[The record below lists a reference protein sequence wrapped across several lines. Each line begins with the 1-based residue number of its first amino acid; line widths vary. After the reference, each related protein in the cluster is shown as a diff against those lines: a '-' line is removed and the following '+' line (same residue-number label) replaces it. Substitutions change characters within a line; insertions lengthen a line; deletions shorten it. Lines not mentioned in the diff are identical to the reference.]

1 MYKNEQQLLILLKGV
16 GMNNPFDLL
25 VYLDEDLIR
34 NLSSLVL
41 TGFIE
46 TVTKTQA
53 FDRTLSAGFHDGNRL
68 ERSNEGRITRS
79 EREGFKD
86 KNKLEANNNSE
97 DHHIDKNIDARQCIR
112 EEHQVKTTY
121 TTFVLNNS
129 LITHFNENKQLQH
142 KNENDIENNNIYPGD
157 LIEIE
162 GIITNKGV
170 IPYIDTLINLI
181 TIFGVE
187 YLETLAKECK
197 GVVDFSIFLKMLT
210 YIKSILT
217 YNNTQDLLMT
227 SGNGTVILTV
237 NRDNFM
243 NNRFGIFDN
252 INCHCK
258 VIGKVIKTCTE
269 ECDSIS
275 LLRKT
280 GQEEFY
286 EKFFEQSEHLLECLR
301 KNNILVPRCPDLR
314 INECAIQIMPL
325 NIYM

>member
-1 MYKNEQQLLILLKGV
+1 MSKS
-16 GMNNPFDLL
+16 FDVL
-25 VYLDEDLIR
+25 VYLNENLVR

-46 TVTKTQA
+46 TITKTQS
-53 FDRTLSAGFHDGNRL
+53 FDRTLSAGFHEGNRSEL
-68 ERSNEGRITRS
+68 GNQGSVTRN

-86 KNKLEANNNSE
+86 KNKLEANNRAMSY
-97 DHHIDKNIDARQCIR
+97 HQDKDIDAKQYLR
-112 EEHQVKTTY
+112 EEKEVKTTY
-121 TTFVLNNS
+121 TTFVLNGS
-129 LITHFNENKQLQH
+129 LMDHLNQNELLQR
-142 KNENDIENNNIYPGD
+142 KNEDDIENGNIYAGD

-162 GIITNKGV
+162 GTITNKCF
-170 IPYIDTLINLI
+170 ISYIDSLVNLI
-181 TIFGVE
+181 TIFGVD
-187 YLETLAKECK
+187 YLDELTKDCREK
-197 GVVDFSIFLKMLT
+197 MNFSMFLKVLT

-217 YNNTQDLLMT
+217 YNNTEDLIMK
-227 SGNGTVILTV
+227 SGNGTVILTI
-237 NRDNFM
+237 NKDNFM
-243 NNRFGIFDN
+243 NNRCNMFDH

-258 VIGKVIKTCTE
+258 VVGKVIKTCSE

-286 EKFFEQSEHLLECLR
+286 EKMFEKYKPLLNCLE
-301 KNNILVPRCPDLR
+301 KNDILIPECPDLR

>member
-1 MYKNEQQLLILLKGV
+1 LKGV
-16 GMNNPFDLL
+16 AMNNPFDLL
-25 VYLDEDLIR
+25 VYLDESLIR

-46 TVTKTQA
+46 TVTKTQS
-53 FDRTLSAGFHDGNRL
+53 FDRTLSAGLHDGNKL
-68 ERSNEGRITRS
+68 GQSNEGRISRS

-97 DHHIDKNIDARQCIR
+97 NYYIDKSIDARQYIR

-129 LITHFNENKQLQH
+129 LISHFNENKLLQH

-170 IPYIDTLINLI
+170 VPYIDTLINLI

-187 YLETLAKECK
+187 YLETLTKDCK
-197 GVVDFSIFLKMLT
+197 GVINFSIFLKM
-210 YIKSILT
+210 LT

-243 NNRFGIFDN
+243 NNRFGAFDN

-258 VIGKVIKTCTE
+258 VIGKVIKTCSE

-301 KNNILVPRCPDLR
+301 KNNIFVPICPDLR

>member
-1 MYKNEQQLLILLKGV
+1 MSNL
-16 GMNNPFDLL
+16 FDVL
-25 VYLDEDLIR
+25 VYLDENLVR

-46 TVTKTQA
+46 TITKTQA
-53 FDRTLSAGFHDGNRL
+53 FDRTLSAGFHQGDRIESSNQ
-68 ERSNEGRITRS
+68 RSVTKN
-79 EREGFKD
+79 EREGYKD
-86 KNKLEANNNSE
+86 KNKLEANNNFE
-97 DHHIDKNIDARQCIR
+97 HHHMEKEIDTRQCVR
-112 EEHQVKTTY
+112 EEKQVKTTY
-121 TTFVLNNS
+121 TTFVLNGN
-129 LITHFNENKQLQH
+129 LIDYLNENKQLQH
-142 KNENDIENNNIYPGD
+142 KNEIDIENNNIASGD

-170 IPYIDTLINLI
+170 LSYIDTLINLI
-181 TIFGVE
+181 TIFSTD
-187 YLETLAKECK
+187 YLNTLSKDCK
-197 GVVDFSIFLKMLT
+197 GNIDFSIFFKMLT

-217 YNNTQDLLMT
+217 YNNTQDLIMK
-227 SGNGTVILTV
+227 SGNGIAILTV
-237 NRDNFM
+237 NKDNFM
-243 NNRFGIFDN
+243 NNRCSVFDN

-258 VIGKVIKTCTE
+258 VVGKVIKTCSD

-286 EKFFEQSEHLLECLR
+286 ESFLKKCTPLLECLK
-301 KNNILVPRCPDLR
+301 KNDILVPECPDLR

>member
-1 MYKNEQQLLILLKGV
+1 MS
-16 GMNNPFDLL
+16 NPFDVL
-25 VYLDEDLIR
+25 VYLDENLVR

-46 TVTKTQA
+46 TITKTQA
-53 FDRTLSAGFHDGNRL
+53 FDRTISAGFHQGDRI
-68 ERSNEGRITRS
+68 ESSNQGSVTKN

-86 KNKLEANNNSE
+86 KNKLEANTDFE
-97 DHHIDKNIDARQCIR
+97 HHHMEKDIDSRQCIR
-112 EEHQVKTTY
+112 EEKEVKTTY
-121 TTFVLNNS
+121 TTFVLNGN
-129 LITHFNENKQLQH
+129 LIDYLNENDQLQH
-142 KNENDIENNNIYPGD
+142 KNEMDIENNNIASGD

-170 IPYIDTLINLI
+170 LSYIDTLINLI
-181 TIFGVE
+181 TIFGTD
-187 YLETLAKECK
+187 YLNTLSKDCKENI
-197 GVVDFSIFLKMLT
+197 DFSIFLKMLT

-217 YNNTQDLLMT
+217 YNNTQDLIMK
-227 SGNGTVILTV
+227 SGNGVAILTV
-237 NRDNFM
+237 NKDNFM
-243 NNRFGIFDN
+243 NNRCSVFDN

-258 VIGKVIKTCTE
+258 VVGKVIKTCSD

-286 EKFFEQSEHLLECLR
+286 ENFLKKCTPLLECLK
-301 KNNILVPRCPDLR
+301 KNDILVPECPNLR

>member
-1 MYKNEQQLLILLKGV
+1 
-16 GMNNPFDLL
+16 MNNPFDVL
-25 VYLDEDLIR
+25 VYLDENLIR

-46 TVTKTQA
+46 TVTRTQA
-53 FDRTLSAGFHDGNRL
+53 FDRTISAGFHEGNRL
-68 ERSNEGRITRS
+68 ESFNEGRISRN
-79 EREGFKD
+79 EREGYKD
-86 KNKLEANNNSE
+86 KNKLEANHHS
-97 DHHIDKNIDARQCIR
+97 DHHHIDKDLDAKQCIR
-112 EEHQVKTTY
+112 EEKQVKTTY
-121 TTFVLNNS
+121 TTFVLNNT
-129 LITHFNENKQLQH
+129 LITHLNENKQLQR
-142 KNENDIENNNIYPGD
+142 KNESDIENNNIYPGD

-162 GIITNKGV
+162 GTITNRGV

-187 YLETLAKECK
+187 YLETLAKDCK
-197 GVVDFSIFLKMLT
+197 GIINFSIFLKMLT

-217 YNNTQDLLMT
+217 YNNTQDLIMT
-227 SGNGTVILTV
+227 SGSGTAILTV

-243 NNRFGIFDN
+243 NNKYSIFDN
-252 INCHCK
+252 TNCRCR
-258 VIGKVIKTCTE
+258 VVGKVIKTCTE

-280 GQEEFY
+280 GQEDFY
-286 EKFFEQSEHLLECLR
+286 EKFLEQSQPLLECLK
-301 KNNILVPRCPDLR
+301 KNNIMVPECPDLR

>member
-1 MYKNEQQLLILLKGV
+1 MLLTLLKGV
-16 GMNNPFDLL
+16 VMNNPFDVL
-25 VYLDEDLIR
+25 VYLDENLIR

-46 TVTKTQA
+46 TVTRTQA
-53 FDRTLSAGFHDGNRL
+53 FDRTISAGFHEGNRL
-68 ERSNEGRITRS
+68 ESFNEGHITRN
-79 EREGFKD
+79 EREGYKD
-86 KNKLEANNNSE
+86 KNKLEANHHSDN
-97 DHHIDKNIDARQCIR
+97 HHIDKDLDAKQCIR
-112 EEHQVKTTY
+112 EEKQVKTTY
-121 TTFVLNNS
+121 TTFVLNNT
-129 LITHFNENKQLQH
+129 LITHLNENKQLQR
-142 KNENDIENNNIYPGD
+142 KNESDIENNNIYSGD

-162 GIITNKGV
+162 GIITNRGV
-170 IPYIDTLINLI
+170 IPYVDTLINLI

-187 YLETLAKECK
+187 YLETLTKECK
-197 GVVDFSIFLKMLT
+197 GIISFSIFLKMLT

-217 YNNTQDLLMT
+217 YNNTQDLIMT
-227 SGNGTVILTV
+227 SGSGTAILTV

-243 NNRFGIFDN
+243 NNKYSIFDN
-252 INCHCK
+252 TNCRCR
-258 VIGKVIKTCTE
+258 VVGKVIKTCSE

-286 EKFFEQSEHLLECLR
+286 EKFLEQSQPLLECLK
-301 KNNILVPRCPDLR
+301 KNNIMVPECPNLR

>member
-1 MYKNEQQLLILLKGV
+1 MSKS
-16 GMNNPFDLL
+16 FDVL
-25 VYLDEDLIR
+25 VYLDENLVR

-46 TVTKTQA
+46 TITKTQS
-53 FDRTLSAGFHDGNRL
+53 FDRTLSAGFHEGNRSEL
-68 ERSNEGRITRS
+68 GNQGSVTRI

-86 KNKLEANNNSE
+86 KNKLEANNKAMSYHQE
-97 DHHIDKNIDARQCIR
+97 KDIDAKQCIR
-112 EEHQVKTTY
+112 EEKEVKTTY
-121 TTFVLNNS
+121 TTFVLNGS
-129 LITHFNENKQLQH
+129 LIDHLNQNEQLQH
-142 KNENDIENNNIYPGD
+142 KTEVDIENDNIYAGD

-162 GIITNKGV
+162 GTITNKCFTS
-170 IPYIDTLINLI
+170 YIDTLVNLI
-181 TIFGVE
+181 TIFGTD
-187 YLETLAKECK
+187 YLDALTKDCREKMN
-197 GVVDFSIFLKMLT
+197 FSMFLKILT

-217 YNNTQDLLMT
+217 YNNTEDLIMK
-227 SGNGTVILTV
+227 SGNGTVILTI
-237 NRDNFM
+237 NKDNFM
-243 NNRFGIFDN
+243 NNRCNMFDN

-258 VIGKVIKTCTE
+258 VVGKVIKTCSE

-286 EKFFEQSEHLLECLR
+286 EKMFEKYKPLLECLK
-301 KNNILVPRCPDLR
+301 KNDVLIPECPDLR